1 MNKLKLNCEN
11 ISSVALKM
19 MLYGT
24 MLALGVLILGIFVC
38 KYNELFI
45 GGYINNKIGIMIV
58 QSALSLFVQFIIGG
72 IIFDCVSKSRKK

>member
-1 MNKLKLNCEN
+1 MNRLKINCEN
-11 ISSVALKM
+11 MSNVSFKM

-38 KYNELFI
+38 KYNEMFI
-45 GGYINNKIGIMIV
+45 GGYMNNKIGIMIV

-72 IIFDCVSKSRKK
+72 IIYDCVSKSRKK